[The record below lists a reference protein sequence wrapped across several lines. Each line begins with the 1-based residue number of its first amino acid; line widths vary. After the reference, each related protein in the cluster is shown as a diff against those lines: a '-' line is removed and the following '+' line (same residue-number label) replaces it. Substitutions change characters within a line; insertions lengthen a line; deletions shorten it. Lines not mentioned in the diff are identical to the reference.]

1 MKKINSILKIGNNEY
16 ENIYAIL
23 APMAG
28 FTDLPFRIVCE
39 EYGCNFTFTEMIN
52 AKALCYHDEKTTK
65 MLDVSGQKKYV
76 GVQIF
81 GSDVKYMGEAVKIIN
96 ELGRFSHI
104 DINMGCPA
112 PKIVKNGD
120 GSALMKNPTLASK
133 IVQEA
138 KKNSDIPVTVKI
150 RRGRRQD
157 EEVAPEFARAMEA
170 AGASAVAIHGR
181 FATQMY
187 RGQAEWETVNRV
199 CDAVSIPVIG
209 SGDMLTA
216 EAAAHAL
223 TETGVTAVMIAR
235 GTYGNPWIFK
245 NTQAL
250 VEGQPVL
257 VPTLDQMLASFMM
270 HVRLLDAAHIH
281 IARARSLSTWY
292 FRGIPNAA
300 YWRGKSVRCV
310 TAQDF
315 IDLALEIKE
324 TVKQL
329 EGEQESPEFDPSMR

>member
-150 RRGRRQD
+150 RKGFD
-157 EEVAPEFARAMEA
+157 DNNINAVEFAKLLEQS
-170 AGASAVAIHGR
+170 GADAITVHGR
-181 FATQMY
+181 TTRQYYSGVADWDII
-187 RGQAEWETVNRV
+187 REVKN
-199 CDAVSIPVIG
+199 AVKIPVIG
-209 SGDMLTA
+209 NGDVKSPEDA
-216 EAAAHAL
+216 R
-223 TETGVTAVMIAR
+223 MIDY
-235 GTYGNPWIFK
+235 TNCDS
-245 NTQAL
+245 
-250 VEGQPVL
+250 VL
-257 VPTLDQMLASFMM
+257 
-270 HVRLLDAAHIH
+270 
-281 IARARSLSTWY
+281 IARAAQGNPFLFAQINDFFENGTYDEIPDSKRIQIALKHYKLSMENFEISIAVREMRKQINCYLKGIKNSCAVKNQINMQNDYEKVIEMLETFVESLSE
-292 FRGIPNAA
+292 
-300 YWRGKSVRCV
+300 V
-310 TAQDF
+310 
-315 IDLALEIKE
+315 
-324 TVKQL
+324 
-329 EGEQESPEFDPSMR
+329 

>member
-150 RRGRRQD
+150 RKGFD
-157 EEVAPEFARAMEA
+157 DNNINAVEFAKLLEQS
-170 AGASAVAIHGR
+170 GADAITVHGR
-181 FATQMY
+181 TTRQYYSGVADWDII
-187 RGQAEWETVNRV
+187 RDVKN
-199 CDAVSIPVIG
+199 AVKIPVIG
-209 SGDMLTA
+209 NGDVKSPEDA
-216 EAAAHAL
+216 QR
-223 TETGVTAVMIAR
+223 MIDY
-235 GTYGNPWIFK
+235 TNCDS
-245 NTQAL
+245 
-250 VEGQPVL
+250 VL
-257 VPTLDQMLASFMM
+257 
-270 HVRLLDAAHIH
+270 
-281 IARARSLSTWY
+281 IARAAQGNPFLFAQINDFFENGTYDEIPDSKRIQIALKHYKLSMENFEISIAVREMRKQINCY
-292 FRGIPNAA
+292 LKGIKNSCA
-300 YWRGKSVRCV
+300 
-310 TAQDF
+310 
-315 IDLALEIKE
+315 
-324 TVKQL
+324 VKNQIN
-329 EGEQESPEFDPSMR
+329 S

>member
-65 MLDVSGQKKYV
+65 MLDVSGQNKYV

-150 RRGRRQD
+150 RKGFD
-157 EEVAPEFARAMEA
+157 DNNINAVEFAKLLEQS
-170 AGASAVAIHGR
+170 GADAITVHGR
-181 FATQMY
+181 TTRQYYSGVADWDII
-187 RGQAEWETVNRV
+187 REVKN
-199 CDAVSIPVIG
+199 AVKIPVIG
-209 SGDMLTA
+209 NGDVKSPEDA
-216 EAAAHAL
+216 KR
-223 TETGVTAVMIAR
+223 MIDY
-235 GTYGNPWIFK
+235 TNCDS
-245 NTQAL
+245 
-250 VEGQPVL
+250 VL
-257 VPTLDQMLASFMM
+257 
-270 HVRLLDAAHIH
+270 
-281 IARARSLSTWY
+281 IARAAQGNPFLFAQINDFFENGTYDEIPDSKRIQIALKHYKLSMENFEISIAVREMRKQINCYLKGIKNSCAVKNQINMQNDYEKVIEMLETFVESLSE
-292 FRGIPNAA
+292 
-300 YWRGKSVRCV
+300 V
-310 TAQDF
+310 
-315 IDLALEIKE
+315 
-324 TVKQL
+324 
-329 EGEQESPEFDPSMR
+329 

>member
-150 RRGRRQD
+150 RKGFD
-157 EEVAPEFARAMEA
+157 DNNINAVEFAKLLEQS
-170 AGASAVAIHGR
+170 GADAITVHGR
-181 FATQMY
+181 TTRQYYSGVADWDII
-187 RGQAEWETVNRV
+187 RDVKN
-199 CDAVSIPVIG
+199 AVKIPVIG
-209 SGDMLTA
+209 NGDVKSPEDA
-216 EAAAHAL
+216 KR
-223 TETGVTAVMIAR
+223 MIDY
-235 GTYGNPWIFK
+235 TNCDS
-245 NTQAL
+245 
-250 VEGQPVL
+250 VL
-257 VPTLDQMLASFMM
+257 
-270 HVRLLDAAHIH
+270 
-281 IARARSLSTWY
+281 IARAAQGNPFLFAQINDFFENGTYDEIPDSKRIQIALKHYKLSMENFEISIAVREMRKQINCYLKGIKNSCAVKNQINMQNDYEKVIEMLETFVESLSE
-292 FRGIPNAA
+292 
-300 YWRGKSVRCV
+300 V
-310 TAQDF
+310 
-315 IDLALEIKE
+315 
-324 TVKQL
+324 
-329 EGEQESPEFDPSMR
+329 

>member
-1 MKKINSILKIGNNEY
+1 MKKINSIFKIGNNEY

-150 RRGRRQD
+150 RKGFD
-157 EEVAPEFARAMEA
+157 DNNINAVEFAKLLEQS
-170 AGASAVAIHGR
+170 GADAITVHGR
-181 FATQMY
+181 TTRQYYSGVADWDII
-187 RGQAEWETVNRV
+187 REVKN
-199 CDAVSIPVIG
+199 AVKIPVIG
-209 SGDMLTA
+209 NGDVKSPEDA
-216 EAAAHAL
+216 KR
-223 TETGVTAVMIAR
+223 MIDY
-235 GTYGNPWIFK
+235 TNCDS
-245 NTQAL
+245 
-250 VEGQPVL
+250 VL
-257 VPTLDQMLASFMM
+257 
-270 HVRLLDAAHIH
+270 
-281 IARARSLSTWY
+281 IARAAQGNPFLFAQINDFFENGTYDEIPDSKRIQIALKHYKLSMENFEISIAVREMRKQINCYLKGIKNSCAVKNQINMQNDYEKVIEMLETFVESLSE
-292 FRGIPNAA
+292 
-300 YWRGKSVRCV
+300 V
-310 TAQDF
+310 
-315 IDLALEIKE
+315 
-324 TVKQL
+324 
-329 EGEQESPEFDPSMR
+329 

>member
-150 RRGRRQD
+150 RKGFD
-157 EEVAPEFARAMEA
+157 DNNINAVEFAKLLEQS
-170 AGASAVAIHGR
+170 GADAITVHGR
-181 FATQMY
+181 TTRQYYSGVADWDII
-187 RGQAEWETVNRV
+187 REVKN
-199 CDAVSIPVIG
+199 AVKIPVIG
-209 SGDMLTA
+209 NGDVKSPEDA
-216 EAAAHAL
+216 KR
-223 TETGVTAVMIAR
+223 MIDY
-235 GTYGNPWIFK
+235 TNCDS
-245 NTQAL
+245 
-250 VEGQPVL
+250 VL
-257 VPTLDQMLASFMM
+257 
-270 HVRLLDAAHIH
+270 
-281 IARARSLSTWY
+281 IARAAQGNPFLFTQINDFFENRTYDEIPESKRIQIALKHYKLSMENFEISIAVREMRKQINCYLKGIKNSCAVKNQINMQNDYEKVIEMLETFVESLSE
-292 FRGIPNAA
+292 
-300 YWRGKSVRCV
+300 V
-310 TAQDF
+310 
-315 IDLALEIKE
+315 
-324 TVKQL
+324 
-329 EGEQESPEFDPSMR
+329 

>member
-150 RRGRRQD
+150 RKGFD
-157 EEVAPEFARAMEA
+157 DNNINAVEFAKLLEQS
-170 AGASAVAIHGR
+170 GADAITVHGR
-181 FATQMY
+181 TTRQYYSGVADWDII
-187 RGQAEWETVNRV
+187 REVKN
-199 CDAVSIPVIG
+199 AVKIPVIG
-209 SGDMLTA
+209 NGDVKSPA
-216 EAAAHAL
+216 DAKR
-223 TETGVTAVMIAR
+223 MIDY
-235 GTYGNPWIFK
+235 TNCDS
-245 NTQAL
+245 
-250 VEGQPVL
+250 VL
-257 VPTLDQMLASFMM
+257 
-270 HVRLLDAAHIH
+270 
-281 IARARSLSTWY
+281 IARAAQGNPFLFAQINDFFENGTYDEIPDSKRIQIALKHYKLSMENFEISIAVREMRKQINCYLKGIKNSCAVKNQINMQNDYEKVIEMLETFVESLSE
-292 FRGIPNAA
+292 
-300 YWRGKSVRCV
+300 V
-310 TAQDF
+310 
-315 IDLALEIKE
+315 
-324 TVKQL
+324 
-329 EGEQESPEFDPSMR
+329 

>member
-138 KKNSDIPVTVKI
+138 KKNSDVPVTVKI
-150 RRGRRQD
+150 RKGFD
-157 EEVAPEFARAMEA
+157 DNNINAVEFAKLLEQS
-170 AGASAVAIHGR
+170 GADAITVHGR
-181 FATQMY
+181 TTRQYYSGVADWDII
-187 RGQAEWETVNRV
+187 RDVKN
-199 CDAVSIPVIG
+199 AVKIPVIG
-209 SGDMLTA
+209 NGDVKSPEDA
-216 EAAAHAL
+216 KR
-223 TETGVTAVMIAR
+223 MIDY
-235 GTYGNPWIFK
+235 TNCDS
-245 NTQAL
+245 
-250 VEGQPVL
+250 VL
-257 VPTLDQMLASFMM
+257 
-270 HVRLLDAAHIH
+270 
-281 IARARSLSTWY
+281 IARAAQGNPFLFAQINDFFENGTYDEIPDSKRIQIALKHYKLSMENFEISIAVREMRKQINCYLKGIKNSCAVKNQINMQNDYEKVIEMLETFVESLSE
-292 FRGIPNAA
+292 
-300 YWRGKSVRCV
+300 V
-310 TAQDF
+310 
-315 IDLALEIKE
+315 
-324 TVKQL
+324 
-329 EGEQESPEFDPSMR
+329 